1 MYGVAECRSGSL
13 GVARGRSGSLG
24 VPRGPG
30 SRGPPRI
37 GGVHF
42 GNSHWPQ
49 SSQPQP
55 RSGQP
60 AEQPTNRQ
68 QVSTAS
74 VKAPNSAQRRSKER
88 RQTFLEKKGSQDGRA
103 AFSPTPPGPEP
114 GEPSEVDTTKRD
126 ADGKEP
132 VASGGQR
139 GQKRATGETPAS
151 NLQPKAKQSPQPQ
164 QQRHAVDTTAQPATA
179 KEEAMQALMLLKQA
193 VKTSRSAS
201 DRRGEEGRRRPA
213 TRPPPGPGS

>member
-1 MYGVAECRSGSL
+1 MEQCATFAAARDYELLKRLSSDRRALATARRL
-13 GVARGRSGSLG
+13 GL
-24 VPRGPG
+24 
-30 SRGPPRI
+30 RI

-114 GEPSEVDTTKRD
+114 GEPSEVDTTERD

-151 NLQPKAKQSPQPQ
+151 NLQP
-164 QQRHAVDTTAQPATA
+164 
-179 KEEAMQALMLLKQA
+179 
-193 VKTSRSAS
+193 
-201 DRRGEEGRRRPA
+201 
-213 TRPPPGPGS
+213 